1 MDAFEEENNCE
12 VNVEI
17 IPWDNYEEKYLTG
30 VNSNDGPD
38 VGYLYME
45 MFYDYIDMG
54 ALADIDEYFT
64 DDEKANY
71 LYYDLGNIQ
80 GGQYALPV
88 VVGNPRLLEAVKASN
103 PDVAPL
109 SATWGSTN
117 YGALNEVY
125 WPYFWGAGAQIVDE
139 DGNLTIDSEAGLK
152 ATQFLA
158 DMKEEGLIPETSTS
172 TDDSLEP
179 FKNGEAAMTV
189 AASSNL
195 AKVDGINWDYSILSG
210 PENTKTFV
218 ASDSLVLFNKCKNKD
233 LAIKLM
239 KYVTSKDVM
248 ADFHERVSEQPPIT
262 ADDTYSGDEKF
273 ADLFTNQTD
282 KFQSLPVFKG
292 ASSMYDT
299 LYKNMQSM
307 MLGELTPEEVLKNT
321 TEYYDS
327 NLK

>member
-1 MDAFEEENNCE
+1 
-12 VNVEI
+12 
-17 IPWDNYEEKYLTG
+17 
-30 VNSNDGPD
+30 
-38 VGYLYME
+38 
-45 MFYDYIDMG
+45 
-54 ALADIDEYFT
+54 
-64 DDEKANY
+64 
-71 LYYDLGNIQ
+71 
-80 GGQYALPV
+80 
-88 VVGNPRLLEAVKASN
+88 
-103 PDVAPL
+103 
-109 SATWGSTN
+109 
-117 YGALNEVY
+117 
-125 WPYFWGAGAQIVDE
+125 
-139 DGNLTIDSEAGLK
+139 
-152 ATQFLA
+152 
-158 DMKEEGLIPETSTS
+158 MKDEGLLPDTTTSV
-172 TDDSLEP
+172 DDALEP

-189 AASSNL
+189 VASSNL
-195 AKVDGINWDYSILSG
+195 ARVDGINWDYSILSG

-262 ADDTYSGDEKF
+262 ADDTYSGDERF
-273 ADLFTNQTD
+273 EDLFTNQTD

-299 LYKNMQSM
+299 LYKNLQSM